1 VKYTLGE
8 AAKATGKAKSTI
20 LRAIKNGTVS
30 ASKGPKGSY
39 QIDPAE
45 LHRVFE
51 PNGAQNVLRN
61 ITQPPVEQ
69 LKHDGGTADLR
80 LEHVREELNREKHER
95 ERERDQMQATIDDL
109 RARLDRSEDR
119 VTALL
124 VAPEPKR
131 RSWWPWRRS

>member
-1 VKYTLGE
+1 MKYTLGE

-51 PNGAQNVLRN
+51 PNGARNVLQN
-61 ITQPPVEQ
+61 ATQPLIEQ
-69 LKHDGGTADLR
+69 AEHNGGTADLR
-80 LEHVREELNREKHER
+80 LEHARKDLDREKQER
-95 ERERDQMQATIDDL
+95 ERERDQMQTTIDDL
-109 RARLDRSEDR
+109 RARLNRSEDR

-124 VAPEPKR
+124 AAPAPKR
-131 RSWWPWRRS
+131 RNWWPWGRS